1 MCELR
6 KTHVTLYYKL
16 WRESYH
22 VLSRNSLVI
31 YCILGTNSVVRFVL
45 YIIHVAR
52 HLYDI
57 MSVIIYMILRVQL
70 VNACNGLATQ
80 LDTDSPS
87 EDLV

>member
-1 MCELR
+1 MAG
-6 KTHVTLYYKL
+6 KL
-16 WRESYH
+16 PRVVAQFTGH
-22 VLSRNSLVI
+22 
-31 YCILGTNSVVRFVL
+31 ILHFRHQHSVVRFVL

-87 EDLV
+87 GDLV